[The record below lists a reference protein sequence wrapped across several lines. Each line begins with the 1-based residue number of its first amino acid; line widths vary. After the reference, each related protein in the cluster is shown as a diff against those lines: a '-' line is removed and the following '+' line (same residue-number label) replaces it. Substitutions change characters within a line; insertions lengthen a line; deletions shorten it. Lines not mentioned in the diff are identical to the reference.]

1 MTPTLVAARTALPLQ
16 GAALPEPAPLQAVQ
30 IRAGGFEAA
39 ALSPEG
45 ANFSRG
51 GPSKNSHD
59 EVFQVSII
67 GVGNMG
73 GGMARNLL
81 SKGWPVSVFDVDAEK
96 MQNLVSFGAVA
107 LVSSAQAAINSVVT
121 IICVVNAQ
129 QTQKV
134 LFGTDGEAQGVAQA
148 MPLGRVVMLCPTL
161 APQDVERFAKDLIP
175 FGLHT
180 IDAPMSGGP
189 ARAADG
195 SMSLMVACEPMVF
208 ERHRALIEAL
218 SNKVFRISE
227 RVGDGA
233 RTKLVNNLLAGI
245 NLVGAAE
252 VLVMAQKMG
261 LDVAK
266 TLDVIEQSSG
276 QSWIGSDRMRRAIDG
291 DYVPRAHMTLLEKD
305 TRLAVAAAQSAGF
318 EGPLG
323 AAARDVFA
331 QASAGGLDG
340 LDDAALFQ
348 WLSRSRSG

>member
-1 MTPTLVAARTALPLQ
+1 MT
-16 GAALPEPAPLQAVQ
+16 E
-30 IRAGGFEAA
+30 
-39 ALSPEG
+39 SD
-45 ANFSRG
+45 
-51 GPSKNSHD
+51 SK
-59 EVFQVSII
+59 FPIAII

-81 SKGWPVSVFDVDAEK
+81 AKGWPVHVYDVDAGK
-96 MQNLVSFGAVA
+96 MQDLVPFGAVA
-107 LVSSAQAAINSVVT
+107 YINIAQAAINSIVT
-121 IICVVNAQ
+121 IVCVVDAM
-129 QTQKV
+129 QTQEV
-134 LFGTDGEAQGVAQA
+134 LFGADGIAQA
-148 MPLGRVVMLCPTL
+148 MALGRMVMLCPTL

-189 ARAADG
+189 VRAADG
-195 SMSLMVACEPMVF
+195 SMSLMVACAPMVF

-218 SNKVFRISE
+218 SNKVFRISD

-266 TLDVIEQSSG
+266 TLEVIEQSSG
-276 QSWIGSDRMRRAIDG
+276 QSWIGSDRMRRAFDG
-291 DYVPRAHMTLLEKD
+291 DYAPRAHMTLLEKD
-305 TRLAVAAAQSAGF
+305 TRLAVAAAQLAGF

>member
-1 MTPTLVAARTALPLQ
+1 MIESDSKFPL
-16 GAALPEPAPLQAVQ
+16 A
-30 IRAGGFEAA
+30 
-39 ALSPEG
+39 
-45 ANFSRG
+45 
-51 GPSKNSHD
+51 
-59 EVFQVSII
+59 II

-81 SKGWPVSVFDVDAEK
+81 SQGWPVNVYDLDSGK
-96 MQNLVSFGAVA
+96 MQDLVPYGAVA
-107 LVSSAQAAINSVVT
+107 SVSIAQAAIKSVVT
-121 IICVVNAQ
+121 IVCVVDAQ
-129 QTQKV
+129 QTQEV
-134 LFGTDGEAQGVAQA
+134 LFGANDESRGEAQSAEQGMEQGVAQA
-148 MPLGRVVMLCPTL
+148 MQLGRVVMLCPTL
-161 APQDVERFAKDLIP
+161 APHDVERFAKALIP

-189 ARAADG
+189 VRAADG

-218 SNKVFRISE
+218 SSKVFRISE

-252 VLVMAQKMG
+252 VLVMAQKLG
-261 LDVAK
+261 LDVAN

-276 QSWIGSDRMRRAIDG
+276 QSWIGSDRRRRALTG
-291 DYVPRAHMTLLEKD
+291 DYAPRAHMTLLEKD
-305 TRLAVAAAQSAGF
+305 TRLAVEAAQSAGF

-348 WLSRSRSG
+348 WLGRRGSA